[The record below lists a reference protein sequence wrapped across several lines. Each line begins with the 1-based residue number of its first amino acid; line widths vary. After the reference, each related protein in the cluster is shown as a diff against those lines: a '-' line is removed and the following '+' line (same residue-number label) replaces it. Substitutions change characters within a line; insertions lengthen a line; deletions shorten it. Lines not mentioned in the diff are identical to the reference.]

1 MFILGLEHDFRGGR
15 LLDFFRNL
23 SISPT
28 VVFGVDGRVSSDSLT
43 RYTASRYRMNLIMGR
58 QLSPA
63 EVAVVLGHRMIYDKF
78 LETDS
83 EWAMV
88 LEDDSFP
95 TENFDLTSVDLVS
108 VSSPL
113 IVDLSGI
120 EGLISNYDV
129 FPTLILRPENLSSS
143 EHDFIVYYTLG
154 NTFGTWAY
162 LINRKAAALAV
173 QNLDLIDSTADWP
186 YSWRSRVQFARPEKS
201 QFSVRLE
208 GSLVEEARTTEIEIA
223 ENGRPRR
230 NQSTIFNR
238 LKTLFGLVGVSSLIA
253 SARGARFHQHYI
265 EKVMIPFILRRIHS
279 ND

>member
-1 MFILGLEHDFRGGR
+1 ME
-15 LLDFFRNL
+15 FFRDL
-23 SISPT
+23 SIAPT
-28 VVFGVDGRVSSDSLT
+28 VVFGVDGRVSSNNLT
-43 RYTASRYRMNLIMGR
+43 SYTASRNRMNLIMGR
-58 QLSPA
+58 QVSPA

-78 LETDS
+78 LETGS

-108 VSSPL
+108 VSSPV

-129 FPTLILRPENLSSS
+129 FPTLILRPQNLSCSGR
-143 EHDFIVYYTLG
+143 DFIVYYTLG

-162 LINRKAAALAV
+162 LINRKAAELAV

-186 YSWRSRVQFARPEKS
+186 YSWRSRVQFARPEKA

-208 GSLVEEARTTEIEIA
+208 GSLVEEARITAIEMVG
-223 ENGRPRR
+223 NGRPPRLHF
-230 NQSTIFNR
+230 TILNR
-238 LKTLFGLVGVSSLIA
+238 LKTLFGLVGVLSLIA
-253 SARGARFHQHYI
+253 SVRGARFRQHYI
-265 EKVMIPFILRRIHS
+265 EKVMIPFILRRIHR